1 MSDSIEEHAWE
12 ALAAGSAVIA
22 AVAMRN
28 AAKGIWRR
36 TRGEEPPDD
45 PTADDVDWI
54 DVIAWS
60 AALGVAVG
68 LSRLLARR
76 SATATWRMVTGD
88 EPPEER
94 TA

>member
-1 MSDSIEEHAWE
+1 MKDWIEEHAWE

-28 AAKGIWRR
+28 AATGIWRR

-54 DVIAWS
+54 DAIAWS

-68 LSRLLARR
+68 VSRLLARR
-76 SATATWRMVTGD
+76 SAKASWRMVAGS
-88 EPPEER
+88 EPPAER

>member
-1 MSDSIEEHAWE
+1 MRDWIEEHAWE
-12 ALAAGSAVIA
+12 ALAAGSTVIA

-28 AAKGIWRR
+28 AAKGVWRR
-36 TRGEEPPDD
+36 TRGGEPPDD

-54 DVIAWS
+54 DAIAWS
-60 AALGVAVG
+60 AALGVAVA

-76 SATATWRMVTGD
+76 GAKATWRMVTGS